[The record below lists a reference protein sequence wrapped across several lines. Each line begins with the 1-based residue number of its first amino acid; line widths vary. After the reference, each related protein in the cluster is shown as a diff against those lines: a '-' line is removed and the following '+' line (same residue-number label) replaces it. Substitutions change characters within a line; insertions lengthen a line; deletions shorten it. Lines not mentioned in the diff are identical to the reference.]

1 MRCANFSCRLAPHD
15 FKRFHSSPRDRSR
28 DGPAPV
34 PIFPEPWSKAKTRW
48 ALPVLL
54 GEVRLKHQALDACET
69 TFSLLPVRPWRAAH
83 RLLPTETVHSA
94 AVQQSQRVQ
103 LAARCYTE
111 Q

>member
-1 MRCANFSCRLAPHD
+1 M
-15 FKRFHSSPRDRSR
+15 
-28 DGPAPV
+28 
-34 PIFPEPWSKAKTRW
+34 

-54 GEVRLKHQALDACET
+54 GEVCLTRKHQALDACEA